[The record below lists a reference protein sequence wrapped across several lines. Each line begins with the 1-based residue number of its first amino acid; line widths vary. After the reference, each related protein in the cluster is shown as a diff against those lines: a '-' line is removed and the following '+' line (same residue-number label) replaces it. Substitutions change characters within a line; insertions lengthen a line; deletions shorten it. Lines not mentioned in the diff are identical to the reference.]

1 MNSNNAG
8 TPSPPPTIDFSAPPL
23 LPIAITQEAPPE
35 AEVVI
40 IYDPSTGSIQ
50 SALNNQGEDLINL
63 NGLGLGQETVE
74 SIKVLQGVVKN
85 VSVFFFDTVFC
96 YDIDFYS
103 SIY

>member
-1 MNSNNAG
+1 MNSNNGG
-8 TPSPPPTIDFSAPPL
+8 TPSPLPPTIDFSAPPL

-85 VSVFFFDTVFC
+85 VRLFFEFTYPVS
-96 YDIDFYS
+96 YLLY
-103 SIY
+103 